1 MMAPPRVQDIFDTA
15 FSNTLNESNQT
26 IVGIDDPSPSELV
39 IGPWAIIYPRDLGS
53 FNVLSQLIGATIAV
67 LTGPP

>member
-1 MMAPPRVQDIFDTA
+1 MVAPPRVQDIFDTA
-15 FSNTLNESNQT
+15 FSNTFNDSNQT

-39 IGPWAIIYPRDLGS
+39 LGPWAIIYPRDFGS
-53 FNVLSQLIGATIAV
+53 FNALFQLDGAAIAV